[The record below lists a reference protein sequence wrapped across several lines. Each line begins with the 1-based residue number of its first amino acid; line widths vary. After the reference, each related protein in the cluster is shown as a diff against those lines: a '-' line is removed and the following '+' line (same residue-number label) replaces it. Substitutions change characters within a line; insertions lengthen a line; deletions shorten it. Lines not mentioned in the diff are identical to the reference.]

1 MVIYSPSWN
10 CTSQWCCVS
19 KAATKKHS
27 SEIRPFSATKGLER
41 KGLAFLRHWPEHT
54 WSSWTPFVC
63 GKHKEWRVEPTTVV
77 IQSSS
82 GGHRE
87 IPSRMEEM
95 RYVAVGQKP
104 GTTVNTKIVVLD
116 VRTYHHRLSP
126 YMWNIYDSIIYP
138 PLWLVSSFLVL
149 KVLNFNGAWCWC
161 WKKTSPTHGGFE
173 VLELLKPKPF
183 PRLWK
188 S

>member
-1 MVIYSPSWN
+1 MAMLCIQS
-10 CTSQWCCVS
+10 C
-19 KAATKKHS
+19 KKKHR

-41 KGLAFLRHWPEHT
+41 KGLAFLRHWPVTDLEHT

-63 GKHKEWRVEPTTVV
+63 GNHKEWRVEPTVV

-138 PLWLVSSFLVL
+138 PFWLVSSFLVL